1 MNALI
6 AVANGSEEM
15 ETVIT
20 ADMLVRA
27 DIQVTIASVEDKT
40 IIASRGVRIETDA
53 LIADVVNEKFDVVI
67 CPGGL
72 PGAKTL
78 QQSEALK
85 SLLIQQDQQQKWVAA
100 ICAAPAYVL
109 AHHQLLNDRHATCYP
124 DFKDKLPNFVD
135 RAVVVSKN
143 VITSQ
148 GPGTAFLFA
157 TEIIKQLRGK
167 AVAEQVAANAL
178 IV

>member
-15 ETVIT
+15 EIVIT

-40 IIASRGVRIETDA
+40 IVASRGVRIETDA

-72 PGAKTL
+72 TGAKTL
-78 QQSEALK
+78 
-85 SLLIQQDQQQKWVAA
+85 
-100 ICAAPAYVL
+100 
-109 AHHQLLNDRHATCYP
+109 
-124 DFKDKLPNFVD
+124 
-135 RAVVVSKN
+135 
-143 VITSQ
+143 
-148 GPGTAFLFA
+148 
-157 TEIIKQLRGK
+157 
-167 AVAEQVAANAL
+167 
-178 IV
+178 